1 MNNTELL
8 TMYRKYN
15 PYTEAILTGKSGV
28 LLVIDRYD
36 VNDYGVWWT
45 DAEHLYDET
54 YGTSCRGTLESIL
67 HNIKD
72 DIN

>member
-8 TMYRKYN
+8 TKYREYN

-28 LLVIDRYD
+28 LLVIDRYG

-45 DAEHLYDET
+45 DEEHLYDEF
-54 YGTSCRGTLESIL
+54 YGTSSRGTFEVLLE
-67 HNIKD
+67 NIKD
-72 DIN
+72 DI